1 MKSLL
6 HFIVHLT
13 ASLTRIPLT
22 DRLHRATAGLSPESR
37 GGKPG
42 LVKAASSRRTPNFR
56 RQIETTVGL
65 SPESAN
71 YSVRYS
77 PEIRAWFQRKNT
89 RSGKRVIALKALAN
103 KLSKACFFM
112 LRDGKDF
119 DVKRLV
125 G

>member
-56 RQIETTVGL
+56 RQTETTVGL
-65 SPESAN
+65 SPESFNVGGALRAAMSLYERLEWTVAARSAPPTLKRHMFFNGLLWDAN
-71 YSVRYS
+71 DTFRTPSS
-77 PEIRAWFQRKNT
+77 LT
-89 RSGKRVIALKALAN
+89 
-103 KLSKACFFM
+103 
-112 LRDGKDF
+112 
-119 DVKRLV
+119 
-125 G
+125 